1 MNASSVCYNGEREKK
16 RNGKNKLQTE
26 NENANEKW

>member
-1 MNASSVCYNGEREKK
+1 MHLVFVLMVKERKK